1 MSAIKKGNAANFVWD
16 LPSGKQFSAIGR
28 NVSINKKRGAEQA
41 TLPTDEGETDGLVI
55 YDKNTELAVEAI
67 LPTNGALPDVGDVVE
82 IDSTKYVVL
91 DASNS
96 WTRKDWAKIS
106 LTVKAWDAMASVIGN
121 TTYPAAQTQ
130 PQGSGTGT

>member
-28 NVSINKKRGAEQA
+28 NVSVNKKRGAEQA
-41 TLPTDEGETDGLVI
+41 TLPTDDGETDGLVI
-55 YDKNTELAVEAI
+55 YDKNTELTVEAI
-67 LPTNGALPDVGDVVE
+67 LPTSGSLPDVGDVVT

-106 LTVKAWDAMASVIGN
+106 LTVKAWDAMASVIGDA
-121 TTYPAAQTQ
+121 TYPAAQTQ
-130 PQGSGTGT
+130 GSGTT